1 MQSLLKDQTA
11 EKHRIAERKPFNMRM
26 FKGELNQQAYLHYL
40 EQQLAIFTA
49 LEQHPL
55 PHPSLNRIESISA
68 DIQELE
74 TAGALRKGEL
84 TATTTYKNY
93 LSGLT
98 ASEQLPH
105 IYLHYLAIAYGGQIM
120 KTKVPSKGLFYDF
133 HNFEACILSIRQIQQ
148 DSWVNEVNKGY
159 DAINNIFDALEA
171 TLLETTKI
179 IEHA

>member
-1 MQSLLKDQTA
+1 MQSQLKEQTA

-26 FKGELNQQAYLHYL
+26 FKGELSQQAYLQYL

-49 LEQHPL
+49 LEQHSL
-55 PHPSLNRIESISA
+55 PHSSLNRCKAILE
-68 DIQELE
+68 DIHELE
-74 TAGALRKGEL
+74 ATGAIKKGEL
-84 TATTTYKNY
+84 AVTTEYKNY
-93 LSGLT
+93 LLRLT

-120 KTKVPSKGLFYDF
+120 KTKVPSKGAFY
-133 HNFEACILSIRQIQQ
+133 NFTQFEDCIASIRQIQQ

-159 DAINNIFDALEA
+159 DAIIAVFDALEE

-179 IEHA
+179 VVYA

>member
-1 MQSLLKDQTA
+1 MQSQLKEQTA

-49 LEQHPL
+49 LEQDAL
-55 PHPSLNRIESISA
+55 PHPSLNRVNAILA

-74 TAGALRKGEL
+74 AAGVFKKGEL
-84 TATTTYKNY
+84 NSTINYKNY
-93 LSGLT
+93 LNSLT
-98 ASEQLPH
+98 PTERLPH

-120 KTKVPSKGLFYDF
+120 KTKVPSKGTFYDF
-133 HNFEACILSIRQIQQ
+133 NNFEACIQSIRQIQQ

-159 DAINNIFDALEA
+159 DAIIDIFDALES